1 MKREWGGGGLGAGA
15 LGLNAEALAAGL
27 APKQFWTPYPNQWNT
42 HVGFP
47 VQVGAPPLK
56 KRQGMLWGKLL
67 KYFEG
72 HKELIRQLA
81 HLSPLHAV
89 VSDAVENTKWMREV
103 SASLE
108 RVRND

>member
-1 MKREWGGGGLGAGA
+1 